1 MSATGANP
9 GGARFYYAPDAIAPR
24 ADGIHLRH
32 RSSSGLGRQT
42 VVDRQFW
49 RCPDSENGRLAEQI
63 TMWDTHNTRKPILLL
78 RLSGLLLLRAAERA
92 LAALLFD
99 SGVTLRFA
107 KR

>member
-1 MSATGANP
+1 MRRPVLLCARRDSATCGRDSPAPSIHPRPRPTNRGRPAFLTVRRYNP
-9 GGARFYYAPDAIAPR
+9 
-24 ADGIHLRH
+24 RH
-32 RSSSGLGRQT
+32 
-42 VVDRQFW
+42 
-49 RCPDSENGRLAEQI
+49 LAERI

-78 RLSGLLLLRAAERA
+78 RLSGLLLRAAERA